1 MYASQ
6 VVDMRRQ
13 VDCVKF
19 SLQQEQEKQRIVEKK
34 TQELRE
40 MLSRELVESQRYVKL
55 AANLHL
61 SWIHLEKSL
70 YPWCLHHFCQHTV
83 MSIMMVLLIG
93 GGRILF
99 SITSL
104 TSSNFLHNRNHV
116 ELWAKLEL
124 EQQERAKF
132 GACLSLLS
140 ETVAQGYSQ
149 DHFKK
154 DRVSE
159 GGGGAISSLLN
170 PTELQL
176 VNQLREAKNLRSL
189 AEARIETL
197 KTQVRL
203 HPYKRHH

>member
-1 MYASQ
+1 MVFTPFLPTHCYEHHDGAAY
-6 VVDMRRQ
+6 RR
-13 VDCVKF
+13 
-19 SLQQEQEKQRIVEKK
+19 
-34 TQELRE
+34 
-40 MLSRELVESQRYVKL
+40 
-55 AANLHL
+55 
-61 SWIHLEKSL
+61 
-70 YPWCLHHFCQHTV
+70 
-83 MSIMMVLLIG
+83 
-93 GGRILF
+93 GRILF

-149 DHFKK
+149 DHFK
-154 DRVSE
+154 DQVSE
-159 GGGGAISSLLN
+159 GGGGGAISSLLN

-189 AEARIETL
+189 AEARIESL
-197 KTQVRL
+197 KTQVSL